1 MQSMPV
7 FLLTLVVLVT
17 DGFLFLLDSQKCEEI
32 TIPLCRRV
40 LPYNLTRFP
49 NLVGDRNQVFANRS
63 VQQYNLRMRELNCS
77 RHAVFFLCSFYAP
90 ICLPGMVESEENIKP
105 CRSFCE
111 KVRRDCAGSLLGYWP
126 SFAKCEELPNF
137 SDGVC
142 VQPESF
148 EAAKRPTSKVFFFS
162 SKLLFR
168 SF

>member
-1 MQSMPV
+1 MHFVRV
-7 FLLTLVVLVT
+7 FSLTLVVLVT
-17 DGFLFLLDSQKCEEI
+17 DGFRFHLDSQKCEEI

-63 VQQYNLRMRELNCS
+63 VQQYSQRMHELNCS

-90 ICLPGMVESEENIKP
+90 ICLPGIDESEEDIKP

-111 KVRRDCAGSLLGYWP
+111 QVRRDCAGSLGYWP
-126 SFAKCEELPNF
+126 RFAKCEELPNF

-148 EAAKRPTSKVFFFS
+148 EVVQRPT

-168 SF
+168 SFWMLSPI